1 MTKSPTTMFWI
12 SSVDPIDSSEKEPPF
27 ERSYTNVDKRPGE
40 SRTREARRQIQGVE
54 EKGYEEER
62 REYRTETQ
70 NGGKWEDRETNPEG
84 YWWRIWFDGGA
95 FKRVDGIGVRKT
107 AAVEPKKEMERLLY
121 PWG

>member
-12 SSVDPIDSSEKEPPF
+12 SSVDPIDSSEKELPF
-27 ERSYTNVDKRPGE
+27 ERSYTNVDKRPAE

-70 NGGKWEDRETNPEG
+70 NGGKWEAEKQTLKDT
-84 YWWRIWFDGGA
+84 GGEYDLMVELSNVSTGLA
-95 FKRVDGIGVRKT
+95 FGK
-107 AAVEPKKEMERLLY
+107 LLL
-121 PWG
+121 